1 MKRPLQ
7 RRPHVPDR
15 TELEYLQAIEKA
27 YSDPQRLALVMS
39 AAVDAEEAVAGLR
52 REFGFSDDLARTVTD
67 QQLMTFT
74 AERLASL
81 RARIAAL
88 IGEDTAASDD
98 PERP

>member
-1 MKRPLQ
+1 M
-7 RRPHVPDR
+7 
-15 TELEYLQAIEKA
+15 LEYLQAIEKA

-52 REFGFSDDLARTVTD
+52 REFGFSDDLGWTVTD
-67 QQLMTFT
+67 QQLMSPPPSGW
-74 AERLASL
+74 LACGRGS
-81 RARIAAL
+81 AAL

>member
-1 MKRPLQ
+1 
-7 RRPHVPDR
+7 
-15 TELEYLQAIEKA
+15 
-27 YSDPQRLALVMS
+27 MS

-67 QQLMTFT
+67 QHLMTFT
-74 AERLASL
+74 AEQLAGL

-88 IGEDTAASDD
+88 IGEDTASASDD